1 MNMKLEYS
9 KVRLPLALVREI
21 KVSFLLAT
29 NMEKDGMNLI
39 SSNESL
45 ATLSKYDVQETFDND
60 KIKEKYSQ
68 FEKFVEVRKY
78 LGIINFNQECFSVCQ
93 KVKNW

>member
-1 MNMKLEYS
+1 
-9 KVRLPLALVREI
+9 
-21 KVSFLLAT
+21 
-29 NMEKDGMNLI
+29 MNLI

-68 FEKFVEVRKY
+68 FEKFVEVKNHTKIQY
-78 LGIINFNQECFSVCQ
+78 KIFISVYQ
-93 KVKNW
+93 KAKNW

>member
-1 MNMKLEYS
+1 
-9 KVRLPLALVREI
+9 
-21 KVSFLLAT
+21 
-29 NMEKDGMNLI
+29 MNLI

-68 FEKFVEVRKY
+68 FEKFVEVKKT
-78 LGIINFNQECFSVCQ
+78 LPKFNIKFL
-93 KVKNW
+93 

>member
-1 MNMKLEYS
+1 
-9 KVRLPLALVREI
+9 
-21 KVSFLLAT
+21 
-29 NMEKDGMNLI
+29 MNLI

-68 FEKFVEVRKY
+68 FEKFVEVKNPTKIQY
-78 LGIINFNQECFSVCQ
+78 KIFISVYQ

>member
-1 MNMKLEYS
+1 MNILMKMKLEFN
-9 KVRLPLALVREI
+9 KVRLIFRSAP
-21 KVSFLLAT
+21 KSKFLAT

-68 FEKFVEVRKY
+68 FEKFVEVRNHNK
-78 LGIINFNQECFSVCQ
+78 I
-93 KVKNW
+93 